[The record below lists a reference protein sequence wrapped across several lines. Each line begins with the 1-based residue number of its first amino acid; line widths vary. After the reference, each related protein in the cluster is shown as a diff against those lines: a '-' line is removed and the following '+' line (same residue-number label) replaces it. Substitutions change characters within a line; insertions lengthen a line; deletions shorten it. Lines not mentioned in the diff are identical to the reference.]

1 MLHPDADERRPESTA
16 MRSDHH
22 QLVLDPL
29 SDSTW
34 RLCDRSVAVCDADSV
49 IAYIERLADGRYE
62 VIWVSHGV
70 GVDMFASLD
79 EVRARAAEI
88 VAPRRPR
95 APVKPIPIA
104 HRPPLAAS

>member
-1 MLHPDADERRPESTA
+1 

-34 RLCDRSVAVCDADSV
+34 RLCDRSVAACDADNV
-49 IAYIERLADGRYE
+49 VAYIERLPDGAYE

-70 GVDMFASLD
+70 GMATFATLD
-79 EVRARAAEI
+79 EVRARAAEM

-95 APVKPIPIA
+95 APVKPVPIA
-104 HRPPLAAS
+104 HRPPLAAT